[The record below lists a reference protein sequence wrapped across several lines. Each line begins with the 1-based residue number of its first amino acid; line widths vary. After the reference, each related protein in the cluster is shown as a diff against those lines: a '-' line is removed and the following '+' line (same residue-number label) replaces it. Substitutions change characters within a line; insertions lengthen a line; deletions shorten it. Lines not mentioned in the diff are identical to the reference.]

1 MLPGDVA
8 LCLADNLIFPAR
20 YQMPTTRLMK
30 FSPTGV
36 SEEVSA
42 DGVSRT
48 SHGVRGVSSSHF
60 LKLIEDRGQVGFWT
74 SDVITSV
81 CTISIGYYRLLGI
94 DPSTPFGFH
103 DLLAVLHPDDRPI
116 HSDMCELLRSG
127 HAIDRQFR
135 IIRPDGTLRW
145 VQNKAEVIVGVEGRP
160 ARAVGVIFDI
170 TEQSAARQSV
180 EEGWFRYRTLIESIA
195 VMEIHVSAS
204 GEFVNI
210 EGWQTLTSQTEAE
223 FSGSGWLEAIHPDER
238 PLVWSL
244 FSSQHNKDDF
254 QTVDCRIH
262 CADGFYRSFLLLVTP
277 IWNADGSL
285 REWTGALCA
294 GNGAGYAPSER
305 GDYPPVVLDA
315 RYLRAARAL
324 LDWTIDDL
332 AARATVS
339 VSSIRRLE
347 AGKST
352 SVSAHLQQSVLRALS
367 EAGVSFDWV
376 SEEFVMRW
384 RKRR

>member
-1 MLPGDVA
+1 
-8 LCLADNLIFPAR
+8 
-20 YQMPTTRLMK
+20 MPTTRLMK

-103 DLLAVLHPDDRPI
+103 DLLAVMHPDDRPI

-195 VMEIHVSAS
+195 VMEIHVTAS

-210 EGWQTLTSQTEAE
+210 EGWQTLTSQTEAQ
-223 FSGSGWLEAIHPDER
+223 FSGSGWLEAIHPMNGLSSGRYSR
-238 PLVWSL
+238 PSTIRMI
-244 FSSQHNKDDF
+244 FRQS
-254 QTVDCRIH
+254 T
-262 CADGFYRSFLLLVTP
+262 A
-277 IWNADGSL
+277 GS
-285 REWTGALCA
+285 
-294 GNGAGYAPSER
+294 
-305 GDYPPVVLDA
+305 VA
-315 RYLRAARAL
+315 R
-324 LDWTIDDL
+324 
-332 AARATVS
+332 TVS
-339 VSSIRRLE
+339 I
-347 AGKST
+347 
-352 SVSAHLQQSVLRALS
+352 AHSFCLSHRFGTLMDRYASGLARFARGMGRDTPLLS
-367 EAGVSFDWV
+367 EATTHRSSWTLAT
-376 SEEFVMRW
+376 
-384 RKRR
+384 